1 MSYRWKN
8 YETPEYVD
16 QAQRMQGFVPSNV
29 GQPPLTGP
37 TELDVVNG
45 GSYFG
50 GDRGG
55 DMARQQQMAMQSE
68 QMNIEAQRRDEI
80 QTQIDGLKQQLAEID
95 AQIARID
102 KEMPQMSGIEWD
114 VAAKRAE
121 IGDNAAYD
129 NLMSR
134 RNTELDEARTSARN
148 SVKDLQTARGLV
160 WGLESKDSDNQNI
173 ALNKINL
180 ALENAERE
188 AARTGKALPEDY
200 YKLREERDAVIA
212 KTKSNADG
220 IVNGEQW
227 ENKVY
232 SAIKD
237 KTYDEAMEKEAL
249 DFVRANPN
257 DPRSASL
264 RKIIEDNKGKTRE
277 AIARGKTY
285 KAGSDALYKQAKDMS
300 KKDLEKWWKGLTKSE
315 QKQFNKYHK
324 IDLVKGTVQ

>member
-55 DMARQQQMAMQSE
+55 DMARQQQMA
-68 QMNIEAQRRDEI
+68 IEAQRRDEI

-95 AQIARID
+95 AQIAGID
-102 KEMPQMSGIEWD
+102 KEMPKMSGIEWD

-129 NLMSR
+129 NIMSR

-188 AARTGKALPEDY
+188 AARTGKELPEDY
-200 YKLREERDAVIA
+200 YRLREERDAVIA
-212 KTKSNADG
+212 KTKSSADG

-237 KTYDEAMEKEAL
+237 KTYDEVMEKEAL

-277 AIARGKTY
+277 AIARVKNY
-285 KAGSDALYKQAKDMS
+285 KAGSDALYKEAKDKS
-300 KKDLEKWWKGLTKSE
+300 KKDLEKWWNGLTAS
-315 QKQFNKYHK
+315 QRKQFNKYHK